1 MIKKI
6 KVRASLAAQDV
17 VISTDF
23 IRLDALLKFCGAVKS
38 GGEAKTLIQD
48 GMVSVDGEVCLMRGK
63 KLRDGQRVKI
73 NDTIYRVVYNG

>member
-17 VISTDF
+17 VISTEF

-38 GGEAKTLIQD
+38 GGEAKNLIKD
-48 GMVSVDGEVCLMRGK
+48 
-63 KLRDGQRVKI
+63 
-73 NDTIYRVVYNG
+73 